1 MKINT
6 SNRSST
12 TLPEVSTEDELSTL
26 DRRAK
31 SKDKQDD
38 ADHDDDDRGS
48 RLSCCGKFR
57 FFVKMS
63 CKDICR
69 HPCQFCLSFCS
80 VFTVVLSILLV
91 ISITE
96 KGPFIFLSIGES
108 HIGQYDGI
116 IAPTS
121 VGKVQEMDDY
131 QLG

>member
-1 MKINT
+1 M
-6 SNRSST
+6 
-12 TLPEVSTEDELSTL
+12 PEVSTEEELSTL

-31 SKDKQDD
+31 SKDKRDD
-38 ADHDDDDRGS
+38 ADNDDDDDKGS

-57 FFVKMS
+57 FFVKMP

-69 HPCQFCLSFCS
+69 HPFQFCLSFCS

-91 ISITE
+91 ISIPE

-131 QLG
+131 KL